1 MIPTPKRDSFLAN
14 RRGVVRFYNIG
25 CRCCATTL
33 CLYQKDGFG
42 SLRRLYLDRVIM
54 DKAMLGSLPNVIQEF
69 AQEFATDKKLIC
81 QGCGLLLGLGYL
93 YQRENRPA
101 IALFQDAI
109 VKRPIS
115 MLYNARAL
123 LRYGVKLVKSLDF
136 SKGFIG

>member
-1 MIPTPKRDSFLAN
+1 MMATAKRDQFLAS
-14 RRGVVRFYNIG
+14 RHGVFRFYNIT

-42 SLRRLYLDRVIM
+42 SLRRLYLDRVMM
-54 DKAMLGSLPNVIQEF
+54 DTSAQELSPNFIQEF
-69 AQEFATDKKLIC
+69 AAQEFATDKKLIC

-109 VKRPIS
+109 VKRPVS
-115 MLYNARAL
+115 VLHNARAL
-123 LRYGVKLVKSLDF
+123 LRYGVLGWVKRKF
-136 SKGFIG
+136 